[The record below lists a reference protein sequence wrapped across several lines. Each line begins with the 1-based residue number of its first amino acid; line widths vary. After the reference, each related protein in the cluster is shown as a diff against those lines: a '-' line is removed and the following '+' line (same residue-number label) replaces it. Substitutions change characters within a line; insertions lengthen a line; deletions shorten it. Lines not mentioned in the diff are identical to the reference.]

1 MHGLT
6 RNATLRTIRTQF
18 AICQMIFDIDDANTS
33 VKLRLFDETS
43 SKLIANL
50 YIINDLYIFLH
61 ILYHIHTFSHI
72 LY

>member
-6 RNATLRTIRTQF
+6 RNAILRTIRTQF

-33 VKLRLFDETS
+33 VKLRFDETS
-43 SKLIANL
+43 SKLVANL
-50 YIINDLYIFLH
+50 HIINNLYIFLH
-61 ILYHIHTFSHI
+61 ILYYIHTFSHI